1 MQDILGSSLPVF
13 IGVTLILFGGA
24 AIMTGHALAGTWR
37 PAWHCVVYGLLLGVA
52 DRLMASLLFTA
63 DLLSVSG
70 YLIDAVILTGMA
82 LIAYRATQAH
92 KMVTQYPWLYERA
105 GVFGWRDLAR

>member
-37 PAWHCVVYGLLLGVA
+37 PAWH
-52 DRLMASLLFTA
+52 
-63 DLLSVSG
+63 
-70 YLIDAVILTGMA
+70 
-82 LIAYRATQAH
+82 
-92 KMVTQYPWLYERA
+92 
-105 GVFGWRDLAR
+105 